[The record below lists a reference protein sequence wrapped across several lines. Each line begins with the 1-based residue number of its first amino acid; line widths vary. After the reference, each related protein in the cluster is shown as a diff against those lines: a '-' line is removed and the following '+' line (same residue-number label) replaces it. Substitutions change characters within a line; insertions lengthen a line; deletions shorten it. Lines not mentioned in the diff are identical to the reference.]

1 MTITNHATAQLR
13 LPGAPMTAADVDIN
27 RAIVEFVRK
36 THGGATFKDIGE
48 VFLPAA
54 AAGCNSAD
62 VIALGQRL
70 TFLVAAGH
78 LQRTVEKTH
87 WRKRT
92 ARYFTPHYANP

>member
-1 MTITNHATAQLR
+1 MTLTNPATAQLR

-36 THGGATFKDIGE
+36 NSGASFQQIGE

-70 TFLVAAGH
+70 TFLCSAGH
-78 LQRTVEKTH
+78 LQRTVERSS